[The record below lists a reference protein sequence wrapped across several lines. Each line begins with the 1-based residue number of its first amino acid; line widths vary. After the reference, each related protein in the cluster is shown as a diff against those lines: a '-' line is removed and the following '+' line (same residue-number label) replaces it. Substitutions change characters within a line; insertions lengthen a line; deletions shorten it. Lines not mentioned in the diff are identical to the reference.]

1 MTGSFASHAVRETA
15 AGGAL
20 PFLPAGRLPPHH
32 DRGSM
37 IIHCGGQQRI
47 SSRRRA
53 LGQGLLLVSVLW
65 AALAGPAA
73 AGDAL
78 FPFEP
83 GERLTYVLKWE
94 VVPAGEAVLEVL
106 PMKRIDGEAVFHFAL
121 TAKSFPIIDPFFK
134 VRDRIE
140 AFTDT
145 RMTRSLL
152 YKKDQ
157 HEGRTR
163 RQVVV
168 NFDWDRREARFAN
181 FDKQRKPIPVADGTF
196 DPLAAF
202 YFSRLFDLE
211 THRLIERPVSD
222 GKRCVIGKLRVIKRE
237 NITIGNRVYD
247 TFLVMP
253 EMTHIRGVFEKSK
266 EAGIKLWVSADH
278 RRIPIRI
285 ESRVA
290 VGRFVGEL
298 VSDSAADETSEA
310 MGIPKRQSAGVP

>member
-1 MTGSFASHAVRETA
+1 MMIQ
-15 AGGAL
+15 GG
-20 PFLPAGRLPPHH
+20 GRQRLSA
-32 DRGSM
+32 RG
-37 IIHCGGQQRI
+37 
-47 SSRRRA
+47 RA
-53 LGQGLLLVSVLW
+53 LGPHLLPAVLLW
-65 AALAGPAA
+65 AALAGSAA
-73 AGDAL
+73 AGAA

-94 VVPAGEAVLEVL
+94 MLPVGEAVLEVL
-106 PMKRIDGEAVFHFAL
+106 PMKRIDGEAVLHFAL
-121 TAKSFPIIDPFFK
+121 TAKSLPIIDPFFK

-145 RMTRSLL
+145 RLTRSLL

-163 RQVVV
+163 RKVVV
-168 NFDWDRREARFAN
+168 SFDWDRREARFAN
-181 FDKQRKPIPVADGTF
+181 FQKRRQPIPVVDGTF

-211 THRLIERPVSD
+211 THPLIERPVTD
-222 GKRCVIGKLRVIKRE
+222 GKRCVIGKLRVITRE
-237 NITIGNRVYD
+237 NITVGNRVYD

-266 EAGIKLWVSADH
+266 GSGISLWVSADQ

-298 VSDSAADETSEA
+298 VSDSAA
-310 MGIPKRQSAGVP
+310 GIPGAMEIPKHQRAGVP